1 MKTTNKKKR
10 RIRQLPWILGNLSI
24 WESASFVMI
33 MFCLPHLA
41 ISVDSVI
48 SKIRSLSSP
57 AMISTFTIQT
67 KSAFKNNN
75 LKHKNIPETYS
86 KKTVGKYTRVFLILK
101 IWFSLLK
108 AMKLNHGVDHM
119 IPLLNTLYLEL
130 NQIFYHHATT
140 YQEALVQALLDQDMT
155 TVTTATM
162 AKTIHFAHKSQVVL
176 LMHSLFPLP
185 LLSANPFI
193 ASSACKVKY
202 TPGNQQCRTILQLK
216 TSCAGVLHC
225 RSLPT

>member
-1 MKTTNKKKR
+1 MKTMNKKR
-10 RIRQLPWILGNLSI
+10 RRISQLPWMLGNLSI

-57 AMISTFTIQT
+57 ATISTFTIQT

-75 LKHKNIPETYS
+75 LKHKNILPSCHHLPGSPGASSFGPGYDNSYNGHHGQNHPFCTQIPGCFVDALS
-86 KKTVGKYTRVFLILK
+86 
-101 IWFSLLK
+101 FSTPSITNL
-108 AMKLNHGVDHM
+108 
-119 IPLLNTLYLEL
+119 
-130 NQIFYHHATT
+130 
-140 YQEALVQALLDQDMT
+140 
-155 TVTTATM
+155 
-162 AKTIHFAHKSQVVL
+162 
-176 LMHSLFPLP
+176 
-185 LLSANPFI
+185 FI

>member
-1 MKTTNKKKR
+1 MKTMNKKR
-10 RIRQLPWILGNLSI
+10 RRISQLPWMLGNLSI

-33 MFCLPHLA
+33 MLCLPHLA

-57 AMISTFTIQT
+57 ATISTFTIQT
-67 KSAFKNNN
+67 KSAFKKQQLETQKHTWN
-75 LKHKNIPETYS
+75 LFKENSVEIYTCILDFKNMILITESNETEPWGWLYDSSPEHIVSWTEPDTLPSCHHLPGSPGASSFGPGYDNSYNGHHGQNHPFCTQIPGCFVDALS
-86 KKTVGKYTRVFLILK
+86 
-101 IWFSLLK
+101 FSTPSITNL
-108 AMKLNHGVDHM
+108 
-119 IPLLNTLYLEL
+119 
-130 NQIFYHHATT
+130 
-140 YQEALVQALLDQDMT
+140 
-155 TVTTATM
+155 
-162 AKTIHFAHKSQVVL
+162 
-176 LMHSLFPLP
+176 
-185 LLSANPFI
+185 FI